1 MPSLRE
7 LELEIEEL
15 EAEHRQALR
24 WARDANYRL
33 HEVGI
38 AEETKKKLEE
48 TKKKLGIIKEVTC
61 GVGCVHQGGRK
72 KTRRRKKSKHS
83 KTARRGRSKTA
94 RRGRSKTV
102 KHGKTTKRDKKA
114 KRRGTKK
121 RK

>member
-1 MPSLRE
+1 MPSLRK

-15 EAEHRQALR
+15 EAEHRQALG
-24 WARDANYRL
+24 WVRDSPGGDRRN
-33 HEVGI
+33 EVEI
-38 AEETKKKLEE
+38 AKTIKKKLEKAKE
-48 TKKKLGIIKEVTC
+48 ELGIIEEKTC
-61 GVGCVHQGGRK
+61 ELCTIQGGRK
-72 KTRRRKKSKHS
+72 KTRRRKKSKH
-83 KTARRGRSKTA
+83 SKTA